1 MDQYITVTSSDQNP
15 CNFVS
20 NFTNSININD
30 GYEVAVKS
38 IFHAPLF
45 NITEHDNKFTLT
57 RELPNRNPELCDFFI
72 PIGFYE
78 STCSILGAIY
88 NVLMDAIKEEGYE
101 ERVLIKKAPTFR
113 YISSDVMQLQ
123 LDTNERISFMIDN
136 NRDEDVLLLKHL
148 GYCINGR
155 VKRLD
160 IRNYDLESTCEAG
173 FLYSN
178 IVTNSL
184 IDQTQSRL
192 LACIPINSKVGYN
205 YHEIENPVYKPLSVH
220 SFTDI
225 SFVCTDVRGNTLQ
238 MDHFHVSQYGYARI
252 IYPTIILLHI
262 RKI

>member
-1 MDQYITVTSSDQNP
+1 
-15 CNFVS
+15 
-20 NFTNSININD
+20 
-30 GYEVAVKS
+30 
-38 IFHAPLF
+38 
-45 NITEHDNKFTLT
+45 
-57 RELPNRNPELCDFFI
+57 
-72 PIGFYE
+72 
-78 STCSILGAIY
+78 
-88 NVLMDAIKEEGYE
+88 MDAIKEEGYE

-123 LDTNERISFMIDN
+123 LDNNERISFMIDN

-148 GYCINGR
+148 GYCINGK